1 MKPSASQAFILI
13 ILGALWLLKSTALLP
28 ETTTLLAI
36 LLAAAGIILLLI
48 DGVTK
53 SSIVSSPM
61 LIYAGAAIYLFD
73 TDKLRLSHT
82 LSLGMILLGILMLI
96 ARSERIPDKRQ
107 KKRIT
112 DHDQSLR

>member
-1 MKPSASQAFILI
+1 MKPSATQAFILI
-13 ILGALWLLKSTALLP
+13 ILGALWLLKSTELLP

-36 LLAAAGIILLLI
+36 MLAAAGGVLLLI

-73 TDKLRLSHT
+73 EGKIRLSHS

-96 ARSERIPDKRQ
+96 ARSERIPDKRP
-107 KKRIT
+107 KPRLSNN
-112 DHDQSLR
+112 DQSVR